1 MGKSSREEIILVQET
16 PLLMMEVCTREMH
29 RSFSLARSSRWF
41 LFGRIF
47 GLVMGGM
54 RVKRG
59 DDGDEG

>member
-1 MGKSSREEIILVQET
+1 MMGKSLREEIILVQET

-41 LFGRIF
+41 LFRGSF

-54 RVKRG
+54 RVMKG
-59 DDGDEG
+59 